1 MERRHF
7 LASVIAIVAATPSM
21 AAAAGTDYPTRPIR
35 MVVPFPPGSTTD
47 AMARFL
53 GEQVSRTIGQSVV
66 IDNKAGAQGSI
77 AAAEVARAVP
87 DGHTLLVGTNS
98 TQAANVYLIKSLP
111 YDPRKDFAAI
121 TQFAV
126 NPLVMVIR
134 ADLPAMTLAE
144 FMTYA
149 RARPGQLNYGI
160 GNTGS
165 LVTAQKLTRMAN
177 LQAEG
182 INYPGSP
189 QAIADLLAGRL
200 DFMITDVSVTRP
212 HIESGKLKALGVTTQ
227 QRLASLPN
235 VPTISEAGLSG
246 YEFTAWGG
254 LFAPAATPP
263 AVIATLNKAFVE
275 ALSSPEAQRFFERQG
290 QVAAPMTSSRF
301 SAYVNEEIATWGRL
315 IEASG
320 RKAE

>member
-7 LASVIAIVAATPSM
+7 LAVVVAGAAIAPMIGT
-21 AAAAGTDYPTRPIR
+21 AAGAAFPTRPVR

-53 GEQVSRTIGQSVV
+53 GERVSRTIGQPVV

-77 AAAEVARAVP
+77 AAAEVARATP
-87 DGHTLLVGTNS
+87 DGYTLLVGTNS
-98 TQAANVYLIKSLP
+98 TQAANVHLIKSLP

-126 NPLVMVIR
+126 NPLVMVTR
-134 ADLPAMTLAE
+134 ADLPATTLAE
-144 FMTYA
+144 FLTYA
-149 RARPGQLNYGI
+149 RARPGQLNYGVA
-160 GNTGS
+160 NTGS
-165 LVTAQKLTRMAN
+165 LVTAQKLTTMAG

-182 INYPGSP
+182 ISYPGSP
-189 QAIADLLAGRL
+189 QAIADLLAARL
-200 DFMITDVSVTRP
+200 DFMITDVSVTRA
-212 HIESGKLKALGVTTQ
+212 HIESGKLTALGVTTQ

-235 VPTISEAGLSG
+235 VPTLSEAGLPG

-263 AVIATLNKAFVE
+263 AVIGTLNKAFVE
-275 ALSSPEAQRFFERQG
+275 ALSSSDAQRFFERQG
-290 QVAAPMTSSRF
+290 QVAAPMTAAQF
-301 SAYVNEEIATWGRL
+301 SGYVDEEIATWGRL
-315 IEASG
+315 IAASG